1 MSYQRDNVYNTLK
14 ILSKQEIIEVN
25 APDYSRCG
33 YLGEESQT
41 CKPICNG
48 TYEGSGNP
56 CCPKNAYSALTVD
69 GGAVI
74 GKGLKI
80 GYTNREI
87 CGTIRYNCDKFE
99 GFNGSDWIAFG
110 SSCSCISSSS
120 DTFMPGLMTM
130 VASDVCSGRNHVA
143 ILPDSDLGQDTSI
156 SIGPN
161 PLGVGFLSAQKPT
174 PGSGVGGDC
183 RGEKAVDWQMD
194 RTGSN
199 AVAGAQYSVI
209 GGGSNNMI
217 DNQSINSNIMGG
229 EDNLIEQ
236 SLNSTI
242 GGGVNN
248 QIISQVQQNS
258 CNIAGGNH
266 NVIGFLTTDA
276 SYSFI
281 GGGQDNN
288 IDSVGSIVGG
298 GTGNRINK
306 DSINSV
312 IVGGKE
318 NIINGGLNNNTQYT
332 TIGGGIGNT
341 LGNGNG
347 NSIFGANISGGAGN
361 YISAN
366 NNTITNYSTI
376 GGGSINIIG
385 NNVGVIAD
393 YSTISG
399 GGGNVIGNSASDICS
414 FSTIGGGG
422 ENIIGITA
430 QSITGASTIG
440 GGFQNGID
448 ASCATIGGGCGNTI
462 NLAANGATIGGG
474 ENNTA
479 NSAFDVIGGGS
490 GNTTFANY
498 GVIAGG
504 NGNSTYGDYA
514 VIGGG
519 ENNIIYDTSNDDPS
533 YSVISGGQNNG
544 IYSDRATISGG
555 VNNKIGY
562 FSNNSYIN
570 GVANIIGSTDNG
582 LDLNLNIATN
592 SAICSGISNKIWQS
606 DGDNAQVSVISG
618 GSMNIIRS
626 QYATIGGG
634 KLNNIDNKSN
644 YAVISGGESNSV
656 SSNYGVIAGGNG
668 NSTYSNYTVI
678 GGGLNNIISTDADYS
693 INIGGRN
700 NTIEQTIS
708 NLVYAYSHSIL
719 GGFKNK
725 IIAKNGG
732 QYTIAGG
739 VGLELSSAT
748 GTIISPG
755 SASRFACGQFNNENA
770 SVASDVVI
778 GGNKDVKDRI
788 FVIGGGSG
796 DDSGNVITP
805 FNLFS
810 VDYIGNV
817 FAYGRYY
824 TGGADYAE
832 YFESLSGLSLEIG
845 TVVGLKEGKI
855 YPIEYDNDI
864 PIGVISANPN
874 LVGNAYEEEWH
885 GKYERD
891 VYGRIL
897 YEDVE
902 IMEEE
907 LVYVIHREEVKT
919 LVMRDNKWYEK
930 SEYVDKKV
938 GVYDKVSIYNDNG
951 EVIRMEDIQRRQ
963 LVSKKKHCQQ
973 ISKEYDATKTYVPR
987 SKRPEWNMVGL
998 LGQVVIKK
1006 YQKTHQN
1013 WIKIR
1018 DVNDEL
1024 ELWLIK

>member
-14 ILSKQEIIEVN
+14 ILSKQEIIEIN

-74 GKGLKI
+74 GKGLKV

-99 GFNGSDWIAFG
+99 GFNGSDWIEFG
-110 SSCSCISSSS
+110 GSCSCISSSS
-120 DTFMPGLMTM
+120 DTLTGLITM
-130 VASDVCSGRNHVA
+130 VASDICSGRNHLA
-143 ILPDSDLGQDTSI
+143 ILPDSGLGQDTSI

-217 DNQSINSNIMGG
+217 DNQSLNSNIMGG

-266 NVIGFLTTDA
+266 NVIGFLTSDA

-298 GTGNRINK
+298 GIGNRINK

-318 NIINGGLNNNTQYT
+318 NVINGGLNNNTQYT

-366 NNTITNYSTI
+366 NNTITNYSTV

-399 GGGNVIGNSASDICS
+399 GGGNVIGNSSSDICS
-414 FSTIGGGG
+414 FSTIGGGS
-422 ENIIGITA
+422 ENIIGISA
-430 QSITGASTIG
+430 QSITVASTIG

-504 NGNSTYGDYA
+504 NGNNTRADYA
-514 VIGGG
+514 IINGGNENNVNGVRCIIGGGSQNTIYEASISCNISGGDNNIIGSDNTNSVIGGG
-519 ENNIIYDTSNDDPS
+519 FLNE
-533 YSVISGGQNNG
+533 ISPNNG
-544 IYSDRATISGG
+544 AATISGG
-555 VNNKIGY
+555 R
-562 FSNNSYIN
+562 
-570 GVANIIGSTDNG
+570 
-582 LDLNLNIATN
+582 
-592 SAICSGISNKIWQS
+592 SNKINQPINNLDS
-606 DGDNAQVSVISG
+606 TISG
-618 GSMNIIRS
+618 GSF
-626 QYATIGGG
+626 
-634 KLNNIDNKSN
+634 
-644 YAVISGGESNSV
+644 
-656 SSNYGVIAGGNG
+656 
-668 NSTYSNYTVI
+668 
-678 GGGLNNIISTDADYS
+678 NIISTTRETADTIS
-693 INIGGRN
+693 GGRG
-700 NTIEQTIS
+700 
-708 NLVYAYSHSIL
+708 LSI
-719 GGFKNK
+719 
-725 IIAKNGG
+725 IYDVAS
-732 QYTIAGG
+732 
-739 VGLELSSAT
+739 GLF
-748 GTIISPG
+748 PG
-755 SASRFACGQFNNENA
+755 NYLSRFACGQYNNENA
-770 SVASDVVI
+770 SRASDVVV
-778 GGNKDVKDRI
+778 GGGRDIKDRV
-788 FVIGGGSG
+788 FVVGGGEG
-796 DDSGNVITP
+796 DIYGNVITP

-810 VDYIGNV
+810 IDNIGNV

-885 GKYERD
+885 GKYKRD
-891 VYGRIL
+891 DYGRIL

-919 LVMRDNKWYEK
+919 LIMRDNKWYEK

-951 EVIRMEDIQRRQ
+951 EVIRMENIQRRQ
-963 LVSKKKHCQQ
+963 LVSKRISRQQ
-973 ISKEYDATKTYVPR
+973 ISKEYDATKIYVPR

-1018 DVNDEL
+1018 NVNDDL

>member
-14 ILSKQEIIEVN
+14 ILSKQEIIEIN

-56 CCPKNAYSALTVD
+56 CCPKNAYAALTVD

-74 GKGLKI
+74 GKGLKV

-99 GFNGSDWIAFG
+99 GFNGSDWIEFG

-120 DTFMPGLMTM
+120 DTLTSLMTM
-130 VASDVCSGRNHVA
+130 VASDICSGRNHVA
-143 ILPDSDLGQDTSI
+143 ILPDSGLGVDTSI

-217 DNQSINSNIMGG
+217 DNQSLNSNIMGG

-266 NVIGFLTTDA
+266 NVIGFLTPDA

-318 NIINGGLNNNTQYT
+318 NIINGGLNNNTQFT
-332 TIGGGIGNT
+332 TIGGGFGNT

-347 NSIFGANISGGAGN
+347 NSIFGANISGGASN

-366 NNTITNYSTI
+366 NNTITNYSTV

-393 YSTISG
+393 YSTIGG
-399 GGGNVIGNSASDICS
+399 GGGNVIGNSPSDMCS
-414 FSTIGGGG
+414 FSTIGGGS
-422 ENIIGITA
+422 ENIIGISA
-430 QSITGASTIG
+430 QSTTFASTIG

-504 NGNSTYGDYA
+504 NSNSTYGD
-514 VIGGG
+514 
-519 ENNIIYDTSNDDPS
+519 
-533 YSVISGGQNNG
+533 
-544 IYSDRATISGG
+544 
-555 VNNKIGY
+555 
-562 FSNNSYIN
+562 
-570 GVANIIGSTDNG
+570 
-582 LDLNLNIATN
+582 
-592 SAICSGISNKIWQS
+592 
-606 DGDNAQVSVISG
+606 
-618 GSMNIIRS
+618 
-626 QYATIGGG
+626 
-634 KLNNIDNKSN
+634 

-668 NSTYSNYTVI
+668 NATHSNYTVI

-700 NTIEQTIS
+700 NTIEQNT
-708 NLVYAYSHSIL
+708 NNPFPAYSHSIL

-739 VGLELSSAT
+739 VGLVLSSPT
-748 GTIISPG
+748 GTVVSPD

-770 SVASDVVI
+770 SIATDVVI
-778 GGNKDVKDRI
+778 GGNKDIKDRI
-788 FVIGGGSG
+788 FVVGGGSG
-796 DDSGNVITP
+796 DVFGNVITP

-810 VDYIGNV
+810 VDYFGNA

-832 YFESLSGLSLEIG
+832 YFESLSGLSLQIG

-885 GKYERD
+885 GKYKRD

-907 LVYVIHREEVKT
+907 LVYEIHQEEVKT

-938 GVYDKVSIYNDNG
+938 GIYDKVAIYNDNG
-951 EVIRMEDIQRRQ
+951 EIIRVEDIHRRQ

-973 ISKEYDATKTYVPR
+973 ISEEYDATKTYIPR
-987 SKRPEWNMVGL
+987 SKRAEWNIVGL

-1018 DVNDEL
+1018 DVNDDL